1 MVDQA
6 ALLRTFHGYARVLL
20 GPYELGTVLY
30 QLTDQVVDLLG
41 VDGAGVSL
49 THDDERLTFVTATD
63 ANITAVEET
72 QLANGHGPCHEA
84 FRTGS
89 VVAVDDLADETRW
102 DEYRAFAIEHGI
114 RAVAGIPMPVGD
126 QRIGALNLYRHTA
139 GPWSQED
146 LDAAQLLAD
155 MASGY
160 ILNATQLDESRTLT
174 TQLQHALDSRIV
186 VEQAKGVIA
195 ERHDITVHQAFEIL
209 RAEARGT
216 GTRVHAVCTR
226 VVEGELDLSPGA
238 ASGAPRDT

>member
-6 ALLRTFHGYARVLL
+6 ALLRAFHGYARVLL
-20 GPYELGTVLY
+20 GPYEIGTVLY

-49 THDDERLTFVTATD
+49 AHGDEQLTFVTATD
-63 ANITAVEET
+63 ANITAVEEA
-72 QLANGHGPCHEA
+72 QVAGSQGPCHDA

-89 VVAVDDLADETRW
+89 VVVVEDLADESRW
-102 DEYRAFAIEHGI
+102 DEYRAFAVDHGV

-126 QRIGALNLYRHTA
+126 QRIGALNIYRRTA
-139 GPWSQED
+139 GPWAQDD

-174 TQLQHALDSRIV
+174 TQLQHALDSRVV
-186 VEQAKGVIA
+186 VEQAKGVLA
-195 ERHDITVHQAFEIL
+195 ERHDLTVHQAFEIL
-209 RAEARGT
+209 RDHARRT
-216 GTRVHAVCTR
+216 GTRIHTVCTR
-226 VVEGELDLSPGA
+226 VVEGDLELSPGA
-238 ASGAPRDT
+238 TSGATPGT